1 MQGTFTSSHNRT
13 TFKLVLRLT
22 VDYRLTGLRG
32 LEETVNIPTG
42 GIPGLLKGFGTL
54 AARMSLSS
62 SLRATLFDALALAL
76 FC

>member
-1 MQGTFTSSHNRT
+1 MQRTSTSSYNRIA
-13 TFKLVLRLT
+13 FKLVLHLI
-22 VDYRLTGLRG
+22 VDYRFTGLRG

-42 GIPGLLKGFGTL
+42 GIPGLLKEFGTL

>member
-13 TFKLVLRLT
+13 AFKLVLHFT
-22 VDYRLTGLRG
+22 VGYRLAGLRG

-42 GIPGLLKGFGTL
+42 GIPGLLKEFGTL
-54 AARMSLSS
+54 AARTSLSS
-62 SLRATLFDALALAL
+62 SLRATLFDALALPL

>member
-13 TFKLVLRLT
+13 AFKLVLHLT
-22 VDYRLTGLRG
+22 VDYRLIGLRG

-62 SLRATLFDALALAL
+62 SLRATLLDALALAL